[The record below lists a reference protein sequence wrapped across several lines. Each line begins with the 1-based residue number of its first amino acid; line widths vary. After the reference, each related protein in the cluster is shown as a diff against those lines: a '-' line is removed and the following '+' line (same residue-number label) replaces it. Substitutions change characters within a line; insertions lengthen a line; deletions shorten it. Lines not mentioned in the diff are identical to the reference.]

1 MLEFVDNLKLVFF
14 KSGGQMER
22 ENVKQNINFLE
33 YPLWFQDEIVASNT
47 EQGMIWKDREGY
59 VYKAGYK
66 PPVKTDAIFLLYL
79 LMQSQRQNYG
89 QELSLT
95 RYQILRDCGLAVNA
109 QWYNRLEDSLE
120 RWKMVGIKFVGTF
133 YDGEIYSAINFGII
147 DSWSIHEKTKELK
160 VTFSPSFIKMMLGKG
175 FFKYINF
182 AEFKKLRSPLA
193 TRLYEILCKS
203 FYGRDTWEISAAK
216 MAEKIPMKERY
227 PAHIVPKIKTA
238 INRINKCSD
247 TKFLLETRK
256 LDHGQTILCFTKTVA
271 EKALLPFHQ
280 PVKESFTMPDK
291 PEITILINLL
301 PEPRRSQKTI
311 LEPVIAFY
319 EMRGSD
325 YVARNIRYTNKNAKN
340 NYRPYLLKALQNDYG
355 LAMQEDEEAARQ
367 VIAQEAMKAQEI
379 AHSEAAEQKRQ
390 QQQEEKKKR
399 AQAYIESLSEESRSE
414 LHAEAIA
421 NMSDNIKE
429 IVLKKGLG
437 SKIMLNMAMENIA
450 LQRLAEINTSKP
462 NQPSLEM
469 SA

>member
-1 MLEFVDNLKLVFF
+1 MDQTK
-14 KSGGQMER
+14 
-22 ENVKQNINFLE
+22 VKQNINFLE
-33 YPLWFQDEIVASNT
+33 YPLWFQDEVSAANS
-47 EQGMIWKDREGY
+47 ESGMVWKDREGY
-59 VYKAGYK
+59 VYKAAYK

-79 LMQSQRQNYG
+79 LMQSQLQNYG

-95 RYQILRDCGLAVNA
+95 RYQILRDCGLADNA

-133 YDGEIYSAINFGII
+133 YDGESYSAINFGIL

-160 VTFSPSFIKMMLGKG
+160 VVFSPSFIKMMLGKG

-203 FYGRDTWEISAAK
+203 FHGRDTWEISAAK

-227 PAHIVPKIKTA
+227 SAHIVPKIKTA

-247 TKFLLETRK
+247 TKYLLETRK

-271 EKALLPFHQ
+271 EKALLPFNQ
-280 PVKESFTMPDK
+280 PEKESFKIPDK
-291 PEITILINLL
+291 PEITVLINLL
-301 PEPRRSQKTI
+301 PELRRSQRTI

-319 EMRGSD
+319 EMRGAD

-379 AHSEAAEQKRQ
+379 AQSEAVEHKRRKE
-390 QQQEEKKKR
+390 QEENKKR
-399 AQAYIESLSEESRSE
+399 AQEYIESLSEESRSD
-414 LHAEAIA
+414 LQAEAMA
-421 NMSDNIKE
+421 NMSDSIKE

-450 LQRLAEINTSKP
+450 LQRVAESSASKP
-462 NQPSLEM
+462 VQQTLEM
-469 SA
+469 TA

>member
-1 MLEFVDNLKLVFF
+1 
-14 KSGGQMER
+14 MER
-22 ENVKQNINFLE
+22 DNVKQNINFLE
-33 YPLWFQDEIVASNT
+33 YPLWFQDEIAAANA
-47 EQGMIWKDREGY
+47 EEGMIWKDREGFIY
-59 VYKAGYK
+59 RAGYK

-79 LMQSQRQNYG
+79 LMQSQRNGYK
-89 QELSLT
+89 QELTLT
-95 RYQILRDCGLAVNA
+95 RYQILNDCDLGDSIRS
-109 QWYNRLEDSLE
+109 YSRLEDSLK
-120 RWKMVGIKFVGTF
+120 RWKMVGIEFIGSF
-133 YDGEIYSAINFGII
+133 YDGETYSAINFGII
-147 DSWSIHEKTKELK
+147 DSWSINEKTKELK
-160 VTFSPSFIKMMLGKG
+160 VLFSPAFIQMMLGKG

-203 FYGRDTWEISAAK
+203 FHGRDTWEISAAK

-227 PAHIVPKIKTA
+227 SAHIVPKIKTA

-256 LDHGQTILCFTKTVA
+256 LDHGQTILCFTKTVV
-271 EKALLPFHQ
+271 EKVLLPFNQ
-280 PVKESFTMPDK
+280 PEKESFTMPDK

-319 EMRGSD
+319 EMRGAD

-390 QQQEEKKKR
+390 QQQEENKKR
-399 AQAYIESLSEESRSE
+399 AQAYIESLSEESKSD

-450 LQRLAEINTSKP
+450 LQKLAEINASKP
-462 NQPSLEM
+462 VQPTLEM
-469 SA
+469 AA

>member
-1 MLEFVDNLKLVFF
+1 
-14 KSGGQMER
+14 
-22 ENVKQNINFLE
+22 
-33 YPLWFQDEIVASNT
+33 
-47 EQGMIWKDREGY
+47 
-59 VYKAGYK
+59 
-66 PPVKTDAIFLLYL
+66 
-79 LMQSQRQNYG
+79 
-89 QELSLT
+89 
-95 RYQILRDCGLAVNA
+95 
-109 QWYNRLEDSLE
+109 
-120 RWKMVGIKFVGTF
+120 
-133 YDGEIYSAINFGII
+133 
-147 DSWSIHEKTKELK
+147 
-160 VTFSPSFIKMMLGKG
+160 
-175 FFKYINF
+175 
-182 AEFKKLRSPLA
+182 
-193 TRLYEILCKS
+193 
-203 FYGRDTWEISAAK
+203 

-227 PAHIVPKIKTA
+227 SAHIVPKIKTA

-256 LDHGQTILCFTKTVA
+256 LDHGQTILCFTKTVV
-271 EKALLPFHQ
+271 EKVLLPFNQ
-280 PVKESFTMPDK
+280 PEKESFTMPDK

-319 EMRGSD
+319 EMRGAD

-390 QQQEEKKKR
+390 QQQEENKKR
-399 AQAYIESLSEESRSE
+399 AQAYIESLSEESKSD

-450 LQRLAEINTSKP
+450 LQRLAEINASKP
-462 NQPSLEM
+462 VQPTLEM
-469 SA
+469 AA

>member
-1 MLEFVDNLKLVFF
+1 
-14 KSGGQMER
+14 MER

-66 PPVKTDAIFLLYL
+66 APVKTDAIFLLYL

-89 QELSLT
+89 RELSLT

-133 YDGEIYSAINFGII
+133 YDGESYSAINFGII

-182 AEFKKLRSPLA
+182 AEFKRLRSPLA

-256 LDHGQTILCFTKTVA
+256 IDRGQTVLCFKKTVA
-271 EKALLPFHQ
+271 TKTLLPFHQ
-280 PVKESFTMPDK
+280 PENESFIIPDNGKFINPESSEVLWTAFGEQLFMRPSPMKNGDYLASYNGKVRLMPLVG
-291 PEITILINLL
+291 P
-301 PEPRRSQKTI
+301 KTI
-311 LEPVIAFY
+311 SSVNSDSVTVNDPFEKLDLNRRKNSQNEPLY
-319 EMRGSD
+319 S
-325 YVARNIRYTNKNAKN
+325 
-340 NYRPYLLKALQNDYG
+340 
-355 LAMQEDEEAARQ
+355 
-367 VIAQEAMKAQEI
+367 
-379 AHSEAAEQKRQ
+379 
-390 QQQEEKKKR
+390 
-399 AQAYIESLSEESRSE
+399 SEEDVIS
-414 LHAEAIA
+414 
-421 NMSDNIKE
+421 NDWK
-429 IVLKKGLG
+429 
-437 SKIMLNMAMENIA
+437 
-450 LQRLAEINTSKP
+450 
-462 NQPSLEM
+462 
-469 SA
+469 

>member
-1 MLEFVDNLKLVFF
+1 
-14 KSGGQMER
+14 MER
-22 ENVKQNINFLE
+22 DNVKQNINFLE
-33 YPLWFQDEIVASNT
+33 YPLWFQDEIAAANA
-47 EQGMIWKDREGY
+47 EEGMIWKDREGFIY
-59 VYKAGYK
+59 RAGYK

-79 LMQSQRQNYG
+79 LMQSQKNGYN
-89 QELSLT
+89 QELTLT
-95 RYQILRDCGLAVNA
+95 RYQILNDCGLGDSIRS
-109 QWYNRLEDSLE
+109 YSRLEDSLK
-120 RWKMVGIKFVGTF
+120 RWKMVGIEFVGSF
-133 YDGEIYSAINFGII
+133 YDGETYSAINFGII
-147 DSWSIHEKTKELK
+147 DSWSINEKTKDLK
-160 VTFSPSFIKMMLGKG
+160 VLFSPAFIKMMLGKG

-182 AEFKKLRSPLA
+182 TEFKRLRSPLA

-203 FYGRDTWEISAAK
+203 FHGRDTWEISAAK

-227 PAHIVPKIKTA
+227 PAHIVPKIRTA
-238 INRINKCSD
+238 ISRINKCSD

-319 EMRGSD
+319 EMRGAD

-462 NQPSLEM
+462 NQLSLEM